1 MKKGLILV
9 NAYSRMASATN
20 QAERLKEE
28 LEKLG
33 VSADIRCND
42 FFAAEIDGNGNI
54 TTKTDGYDFCI
65 YLDKDKYISQML
77 EKSGLRLF
85 NSHDAIEACDDK
97 MTTSVLLANCGIP
110 MPATISG
117 LLCYDRDEK
126 LNEAALN
133 YVESTLGY
141 PVIVK
146 SSYGSLG
153 KGVFKAD
160 DRAELLKIAEEL
172 KCTPHLFQQ
181 FISESCGRDM
191 RVIVIG
197 GKVTAAMIRK
207 SENDFRSNIGLGG
220 IGTAVNPPEQVAK
233 LCEKTAKILGLDY
246 CGIDVLFGRNEYL
259 VCEVNSNAFFGGIEK
274 VTGINVAEAYAKHIY
289 KILY

>member
-1 MKKGLILV
+1 MKKGLILL
-9 NAYSRMASATN
+9 NAYSNMASAAN
-20 QAERLKEE
+20 QAERLKAE

-33 VSADIRCND
+33 VNADIKRND

-54 TTKTDGYDFCI
+54 ITKTSGYDFCI

-85 NSHDAIEACDDK
+85 NSHSAIEACDDK
-97 MTTSVLLANCGIP
+97 MITSVLLANNGIP

-117 LLCYDRDEK
+117 LLCYDADEK
-126 LNEAALN
+126 LNEAALDK
-133 YVESTLGY
+133 VAEKLGY
-141 PVIVK
+141 PLIIK

-160 DRAELLKIAEEL
+160 DRERLLKIAEEL
-172 KCTPHLFQQ
+172 KCTPHLFQK

-197 GKVTAAMIRK
+197 GKVTAAMIRR
-207 SENDFRSNIGLGG
+207 SANDFRSNIGLGG
-220 IGTAVNPPEQVAK
+220 VGTAVNPPEQVVE

-246 CGIDVLFGRNEYL
+246 CGIDVLFGANAYL

-274 VTGINVAEAYAKHIY
+274 VTGVNVAEAYAKHIY
-289 KILY
+289 KALY